1 MKSNS
6 VSQAVV
12 APYADALI
20 SLAQEQN
27 SLDAI
32 ARDIR
37 LIGNTLADSSE
48 LKHLFANP
56 LVGANIK
63 KGVVESVFGSQISA
77 ATKSFLLLLV
87 DRKRIAF
94 LSEIVSEFK
103 ALLRVI
109 DEVALA
115 EVTTALKLS
124 KSQEDNICDRVK
136 AMTKAKSVEL
146 DVTIN
151 PDLIGGVIIK
161 VGSQVVD
168 ASIRGQ
174 LRRLKINKEKVKR
187 QKAKVTQRYH
197 HQFPITNSQRLV
209 AHS

>member
-27 SLDAI
+27 SLDVI
-32 ARDIR
+32 ARDVR
-37 LIGNTLADSSE
+37 LIGDTLSDSGE
-48 LKHLFANP
+48 LSQLFSNP

-63 KGVVESVFGSQISA
+63 KGVIESVFGSQVSA
-77 ATKSFLLLLV
+77 FTKSFLLLLV

-94 LSEIVSEFK
+94 LNEVVQQFQ

-109 DEVALA
+109 DGVALA
-115 EVTTALKLS
+115 EVTSAFQLS
-124 KSQEDNICDRVK
+124 RVQEDSLRDRVK
-136 AMTKAKSVEL
+136 KLTGAKAVEL
-146 DVTIN
+146 SITIN

-174 LRRLKINKEKVKR
+174 LRRIKSSL
-187 QKAKVTQRYH
+187 A
-197 HQFPITNSQRLV
+197 
-209 AHS
+209 AA

>member
-1 MKSNS
+1 MTSNS

-32 ARDIR
+32 ARDVR
-37 LIGNTLADSSE
+37 LIGDTLSDSVE
-48 LKHLFANP
+48 LSQLFASP
-56 LVGANIK
+56 LIGANVK
-63 KGVVESVFGSQISA
+63 KGVIESVFGSQVNA
-77 ATKSFLLLLV
+77 FTKSFLLLLV

-94 LSEIVSEFK
+94 LSEIVKQFQ

-109 DEVALA
+109 DGVALA
-115 EVTTALKLS
+115 EITSAFQLS
-124 KSQEDNICDRVK
+124 RSQEDSLRDRVK
-136 AMTKAKSVEL
+136 KLTGAKSVEL
-146 DVTIN
+146 SITVN
-151 PDLIGGVIIK
+151 SDLIGGVIIK

-174 LRRLKINKEKVKR
+174 LRRLKTSLAAGV
-187 QKAKVTQRYH
+187 
-197 HQFPITNSQRLV
+197 
-209 AHS
+209 

>member
-32 ARDIR
+32 ARDVR
-37 LIGNTLADSSE
+37 LIGDTLSDSVE
-48 LKHLFANP
+48 LSQLFASP
-56 LVGANIK
+56 LIGADVK
-63 KGVVESVFGSQISA
+63 KGVIESVFGSQVNA
-77 ATKSFLLLLV
+77 FTKSFLLLLV

-94 LSEIVSEFK
+94 LNEIVQQFQ

-109 DEVALA
+109 DGVALA
-115 EVTTALKLS
+115 EVTSAFQLS
-124 KSQEDNICDRVK
+124 RAQEDSLRDQVK
-136 AMTKAKSVEL
+136 KLTGAKAVEL
-146 DVTIN
+146 SITVN
-151 PDLIGGVIIK
+151 SDLIGGVIIK

-174 LRRLKINKEKVKR
+174 LRRIKSSL
-187 QKAKVTQRYH
+187 A
-197 HQFPITNSQRLV
+197 
-209 AHS
+209 AA

>member
-1 MKSNS
+1 MKSSS

-32 ARDIR
+32 ARDVR
-37 LIGNTLADSSE
+37 LIGETLSDSVE
-48 LKHLFANP
+48 LSQLFASP
-56 LVGANIK
+56 LIGANVK
-63 KGVVESVFGSQISA
+63 KGVIESVFGSQVNA
-77 ATKSFLLLLV
+77 FTKSFLLLLV

-94 LSEIVSEFK
+94 LGDIIKHFQS
-103 ALLRVI
+103 LLRVI
-109 DEVALA
+109 DGVALA
-115 EVTTALKLS
+115 EITSALQLS
-124 KSQEDNICDRVK
+124 RAQEDNLRDRVK
-136 AMTKAKSVEL
+136 KMTGAKAVEF

-151 PDLIGGVIIK
+151 SDLIGGVIIK

-174 LRRLKINKEKVKR
+174 LRRLKSSLTAGV
-187 QKAKVTQRYH
+187 
-197 HQFPITNSQRLV
+197 
-209 AHS
+209 